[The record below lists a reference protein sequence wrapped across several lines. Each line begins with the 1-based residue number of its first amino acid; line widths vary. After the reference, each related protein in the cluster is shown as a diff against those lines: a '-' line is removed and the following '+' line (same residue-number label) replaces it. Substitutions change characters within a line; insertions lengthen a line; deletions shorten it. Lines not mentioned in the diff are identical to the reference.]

1 MIEQNVPL
9 RVDVVSDVMCPW
21 CVIGYRQLA
30 CALDTMGVDQL
41 RDCGIYVVCRCAGA
55 GGGFAKHMKMR

>member
-30 CALDTMGVDQL
+30 CALDTTGVDQL
-41 RDCGIYVVCRCAGA
+41 RDGGI
-55 GGGFAKHMKMR
+55 